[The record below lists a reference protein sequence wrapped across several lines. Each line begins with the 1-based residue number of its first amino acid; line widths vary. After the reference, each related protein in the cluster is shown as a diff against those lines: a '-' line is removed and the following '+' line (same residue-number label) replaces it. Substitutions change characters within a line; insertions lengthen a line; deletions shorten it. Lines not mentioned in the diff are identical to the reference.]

1 MGQMMLQ
8 QSQKSV
14 SQSEKRKKAPK
25 GTVAVQVFKE
35 RLRLCWSYQGKRYFL
50 YLGMPDGKTNRI
62 VAEGKAKQI
71 EGDIATGNFD
81 CTLMKYKPPQPVSSA
96 LKVVELFEK
105 FIAYKA
111 KQVYKRTLEKYYALL
126 GYLHQFFRER
136 VVAHMGEADAGQFKE
151 WLSGRISAITL
162 QERII
167 LMRACWDWGI
177 KQKLVEGNPWIEVL
191 KSIKV
196 TPQQRPR
203 PFTREEIEKLLEGF
217 RTDPYYSHY
226 SDYVEFLLSTGCR
239 TGEAIG
245 LRWCHLNHDCSVMWI
260 GESLSRGHRKEVKN
274 NRARFV
280 TLTPRLQSMLI
291 ARKAVDTKP
300 DDLVFPSP
308 KGKAIDDHN
317 FRNRAWK
324 SVLSKV
330 GVEYRKPYT
339 TRSTLISH
347 ALDMGMNPAMIAEM
361 TGHEIQ
367 TLFREYAGN
376 VQGRPRLPELIG
388 S

>member
-1 MGQMMLQ
+1 MGQAVVSR
-8 QSQKSV
+8 SQEAE
-14 SQSEKRKKAPK
+14 SQLSKRKKAPK
-25 GTVAVQVFKE
+25 GTVSVQVFKG
-35 RLRLCWSYQGKRYFL
+35 RLRLCWSYRGKRYFL
-50 YLGMPDGKTNRI
+50 YLELPDGKTNRI
-62 VAEGKAKQI
+62 MAEVKAKQI

-81 CTLMKYKPPQPVSSA
+81 PTLAKYKPEQSMTSSIKA
-96 LKVVELFEK
+96 TELFEK
-105 FIAYKA
+105 FIRHKG
-111 KQVYKRTLEKYYALL
+111 KQVYKQTLAKYKALL
-126 GYLHQFFRER
+126 GYIKQFFRDK
-136 VVAHMGEADAGQFKE
+136 VATGLDEAQAGQFKD
-151 WLSGRISAITL
+151 WLSKRIAPITL
-162 QERII
+162 HERIT
-167 LMRACWDWGI
+167 LMRACWEWGI
-177 KQKLVEGNPWIEVL
+177 KQKLVEANPWEEVL
-191 KSIKV
+191 KSVKV
-196 TPQQRPR
+196 PPQQKPK
-203 PFTREEIEKLLEGF
+203 PFTKEEIEKILTGF
-217 RTDPYYSHY
+217 RSDRYYSHY

-245 LRWCHLNHDCSVMWI
+245 LRWCHFNHDCSVMWI

-280 TLTPRLQSMLI
+280 TLTPRLQTMML
-291 ARKAVDTKP
+291 ARKPEDAKP
-300 DDLVFPSP
+300 DDLVFLSP

-324 SVLSKV
+324 SILSKV